1 MSPVKVMFVDDD
13 EGMRIS
19 WNRYLASIGLDV
31 TTAETAETGIAQLER
46 ERVDVVV
53 SDLRMPG
60 MDGLDFLR
68 IVKERWP
75 QIQVILLTGYGNPE
89 VEGAVHDL
97 GGFGYFSKPINPET
111 MADTIQEAFEKIR
124 DIPKLESEVEEL
136 LHKTD
141 IPTKHALREDI
152 EGGGWTGVGSND
164 RAGIRG
170 VSAAHRSC
178 GDHLQRRRDHSV
190 PCHFYEVAQPLR
202 ARGP

>member
-13 EGMRIS
+13 EGVRIS
-19 WNRYLASIGLDV
+19 WDRYLASIGLDV
-31 TTAETAETGIAQLER
+31 TTAETAETAITQLER

-97 GGFGYFSKPINPET
+97 GGFGYFSKPINPEA
-111 MADTIQEAFEKIR
+111 MAETIQEAFEKIR

-141 IPTKHALREDI
+141 IPTNHALRKNMEVV
-152 EGGGWTGVGSND
+152 GGLVLSPLIGLAFVVFLPLIGFAAIIYRVGET
-164 RAGIRG
+164 IRYH
-170 VSAAHRSC
+170 VIS
-178 GDHLQRRRDHSV
+178 
-190 PCHFYEVAQPLR
+190 E
-202 ARGP
+202 